1 MRDSIIIVE
10 GAQGAGKTTVTN
22 YLREK
27 LLTTDLYRLTGIK
40 DKTETGHKKIKK
52 KYDKLLEYME
62 ACEDVN
68 LLFDRTF
75 FTNEIYARLGYFEYS
90 FTETFNELLQKL
102 DNLDF
107 DIYLVILYLENE
119 NDFEERLK
127 RDKPAYQKFEVESS
141 IAQQREYFKLA
152 EEVQNKTKNI
162 KIVKIHN
169 EVWEETEKQIIDN
182 FGNLMR

>member
-10 GAQGAGKTTVTN
+10 GAQGAGKTTVTT

-40 DKTETGHKKIKK
+40 DKTVTGHKKIKK